1 MQPQTEAKI
10 TPELPPLRIL
20 AGSAVGIALANGVA
34 AQPAPP
40 QAPTEAAVQL
50 PPIAVQAQD
59 GQGGYQSA
67 IPSLSKLTQPLVD
80 TPQSITVI
88 PQQLMEDQGVIAVR
102 EALRNVPGISLAAG
116 EAGAQGDSLTLR
128 GFNARNDFYLDGM
141 RDFGSYYRDPFNLNE
156 IEVLKGPASILFGR
170 GSTGGVINQVSKQPQ
185 LAPIT
190 AATGTVGTDRTFR
203 FTTDID
209 RPIEGVPNSAFRLN
223 LMGNLNGMSAR
234 DAAEY
239 RRFGI
244 APSVAF
250 GIGTDTRLTLSYFH
264 LQEDN
269 VPDYGLPWFFAS
281 PAPVARH
288 NFYGFPN
295 DDFLRTQVDIGTV
308 KFEHDFNDHV
318 SVRDQFRYAN
328 YQRAGRITEPQVIYT
343 GVTPNTPLS
352 QVLVNRNPISVFST
366 EGFLDNQ
373 TDVTVRFNTGPV
385 AHTLVGGI
393 ELGRET
399 STPTRIR
406 YTGVPT
412 ANLLTP
418 NLSQPFVGIPSIQ
431 TQINTR
437 SSSYSAYLV
446 DTIEIGEH
454 WELIGGFRW
463 DTFETSFKQYIAPA
477 VSLNRTDNMPSYRAA
492 IVYKPLPNGSVYF
505 AYGTSFNPSAET
517 LSLAVNTA
525 DLAPEENETFELGT
539 KWLVNDG
546 RLTVNGAVFQITKL
560 NARVP
565 DPLNAAFNILGGN
578 QRVRGFEVGVQGY
591 LTDRWEMFA
600 GYAFLDNKV
609 IESTLPAT
617 VGQML
622 GNTPRNTL
630 SVWSSYHLPWYGIEI
645 GGGVQYV
652 STRIASSTPN
662 ATTGLIEVAPGYVTL
677 QAMAKYPLRPGI
689 DLQLNAY
696 NITNTR
702 YYDLL
707 HPSHVVPGSGP
718 SVLLTASFK
727 L

>member
-1 MQPQTEAKI
+1 MFIASALPALAAAPNQRTAAAGSRRLPRPSSRIWPEQKLRLDQPEPRRRGDTGAASSGEPESRAASSSFGRSRSVWNAICRVLRRIDPPLASRAASVTANANENQYHLGVPCSRRTEAKI

-34 AQPAPP
+34 AQPASPP
-40 QAPTEAAVQL
+40 APTEAAVQL
-50 PPIAVQAQD
+50 PPIAVQ
-59 GQGGYQSA
+59 GTGRSGRYQSA
-67 IPSLSKLTQPLVD
+67 VPSLSKLTQPLVD

-88 PQQLMEDQGVIAVR
+88 PQQLMEDQGVTAVR

-190 AATGTVGTDRTFR
+190 AGTGTVGTDRTFR

-318 SVRDQFRYAN
+318 TIRDQFRYAN
-328 YQRAGRITEPQVIYT
+328 YQRAGRITEPQMIYT

-352 QVLVNRNPISVFST
+352 QIARQSQFDLGVQHRRLSGQSDGCDRPVQHRSGRAYAGRGDRT
-366 EGFLDNQ
+366 RARDLDA
-373 TDVTVRFNTGPV
+373 DAHPV
-385 AHTLVGGI
+385 YRRAD
-393 ELGRET
+393 R
-399 STPTRIR
+399 
-406 YTGVPT
+406 
-412 ANLLTP
+412 
-418 NLSQPFVGIPSIQ
+418 QPADAEP
-431 TQINTR
+431 
-437 SSSYSAYLV
+437 
-446 DTIEIGEH
+446 E
-454 WELIGGFRW
+454 
-463 DTFETSFKQYIAPA
+463 PA
-477 VSLNRTDNMPSYRAA
+477 VRRHSQHPDADQYALQQLFRLPGGHDRDRRALGA
-492 IVYKPLPNGSVYF
+492 DRRLPLGHVRDV
-505 AYGTSFNPSAET
+505 
-517 LSLAVNTA
+517 LQAVHRA
-525 DLAPEENETFELGT
+525 
-539 KWLVNDG
+539 
-546 RLTVNGAVFQITKL
+546 
-560 NARVP
+560 
-565 DPLNAAFNILGGN
+565 
-578 QRVRGFEVGVQGY
+578 
-591 LTDRWEMFA
+591 
-600 GYAFLDNKV
+600 
-609 IESTLPAT
+609 
-617 VGQML
+617 
-622 GNTPRNTL
+622 
-630 SVWSSYHLPWYGIEI
+630 
-645 GGGVQYV
+645 GGVAQPHRQHAEL
-652 STRIASSTPN
+652 SRRHR
-662 ATTGLIEVAPGYVTL
+662 L
-677 QAMAKYPLRPGI
+677 QAVAERQCVFRLR
-689 DLQLNAY
+689 
-696 NITNTR
+696 
-702 YYDLL
+702 
-707 HPSHVVPGSGP
+707 HVVQ
-718 SVLLTASFK
+718 SVGRDALACRQHRRSRAGGERDLRAGHQMGWSTMAAWR
-727 L
+727 